1 MFARACLNCHSTIH
15 GSNAPSIRGKTF
27 VR

>member
-1 MFARACLNCHSTIH
+1 MFARACLNCHTQIH
-15 GSNAPSIRGKTF
+15 GSNAPSTRGKTH